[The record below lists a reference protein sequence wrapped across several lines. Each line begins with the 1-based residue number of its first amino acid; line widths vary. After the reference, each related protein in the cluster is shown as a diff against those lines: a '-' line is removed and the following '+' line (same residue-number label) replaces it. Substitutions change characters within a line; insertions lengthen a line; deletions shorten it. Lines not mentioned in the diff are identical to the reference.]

1 VAKQLLSFQFRI
13 DVNVIAGT
21 KRIIYCSGSAN
32 DTVLTA
38 YTAGVSCDG
47 LPTALTTDQLN
58 GTLAAFIAAH
68 QATLEGNM

>member
-1 VAKQLLSFQFRI
+1 MAKQLLSFQFRV
-13 DVNVIAGT
+13 DVDVIAGT
-21 KRIIYCSGSAN
+21 KRIIFCSGTAN

-47 LPTALTTDQLN
+47 LPTAITTDELN

-68 QATLEGNM
+68 QAELEGSM